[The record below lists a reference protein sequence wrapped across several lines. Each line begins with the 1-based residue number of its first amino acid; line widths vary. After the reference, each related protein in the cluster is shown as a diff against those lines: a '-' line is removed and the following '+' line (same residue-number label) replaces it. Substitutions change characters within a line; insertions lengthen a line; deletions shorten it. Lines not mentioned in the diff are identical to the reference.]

1 MMPLR
6 RFAIHRPADLGEAAE
21 MLEHYGEN
29 GSLYAGGTELLL
41 AMRHDLL
48 RYENLIDIKAV
59 AGLDGIERG
68 DSQLHIGAAATHRMI
83 ERSAVVRES
92 LPVMAEM
99 AAHVAN
105 VRVRAT
111 GTLGGNL
118 CFAEPHSDPATLL
131 LALGGSARAQGRS
144 GERTLS
150 MEELLAG
157 AYENSLAQDEVL
169 TGVDVPLPGPSQR
182 AAYLKFQVHERP
194 LLGLALVLELDD
206 DGGEIR
212 EARCAVG
219 CVSPTPCRSAAAEG
233 LIVGPVDS
241 SRTAASGR
249 RRRPGRRSRAD
260 GRSRRQRGI
269 QAPPHRRAAAPR
281 REEMP
286 QRQRLNG
293 QRPEHRAARA

>member
-6 RFAIHRPADLGEAAE
+6 RFAMHRPADLREAAE
-21 MLEHYGEN
+21 MLDHYGET

-48 RYENLIDIKAV
+48 RYEHLIDVKAV
-59 AGLDGIERG
+59 TGLDGIERRDG
-68 DSQLHIGAAATHRMI
+68 RLHIGAAATHRMI

-99 AAHVAN
+99 AANVAN

-131 LALGGSARAQGRS
+131 LALGGSARAQGKS
-144 GERTLS
+144 GERTVA
-150 MEELLAG
+150 MDELLAG
-157 AYENSLAQDEVL
+157 AYENSLGRDEVL
-169 TGVDVPLPGPSQR
+169 TCVDVPLPGPSQR

-194 LLGLALVLELDD
+194 LLGLALSLDLDD

-212 EARCAVG
+212 RARCAVG
-219 CVSPTPCRSAAAEG
+219 CVSPTPCRSTAAEG
-233 LIVGPVDS
+233 LIAGPAESVEQRLQEAGDTLADEAALVDDREGS
-241 SRTAASGR
+241 AEYKRHLIGVLL
-249 RRRPGRRSRAD
+249 
-260 GRSRRQRGI
+260 
-269 QAPPHRRAAAPR
+269 RRAAKKC
-281 REEMP
+281 
-286 QRQRLNG
+286 LDG
-293 QRPEHRAARA
+293 QGARP

>member
-6 RFAIHRPADLGEAAE
+6 RFAMHRPADLREAAE
-21 MLEHYGEN
+21 MLDHYGET

-48 RYENLIDIKAV
+48 RYEHLIDVKAV
-59 AGLDGIERG
+59 TGLDGIERRDG
-68 DSQLHIGAAATHRMI
+68 CLHIGAAATHRMI

-99 AAHVAN
+99 AANVAN

-131 LALGGSARAQGRS
+131 LALDGSARAQGKS
-144 GERTLS
+144 GERTVA
-150 MEELLAG
+150 MDELLAG
-157 AYENSLAQDEVL
+157 AYENSLGRDEVL

-194 LLGLALVLELDD
+194 LLGLALSLDLD
-206 DGGEIR
+206 GDGGEIR
-212 EARCAVG
+212 RARCAVG
-219 CVSPTPCRSAAAEG
+219 CVSPTPCRSTAAEG
-233 LIVGPVDS
+233 LIAGPAESVEQRLQEAGDTLADEAALVDDREGS
-241 SRTAASGR
+241 AEYKRHLIGVLL
-249 RRRPGRRSRAD
+249 
-260 GRSRRQRGI
+260 
-269 QAPPHRRAAAPR
+269 RRAAKKC
-281 REEMP
+281 
-286 QRQRLNG
+286 LDG
-293 QRPEHRAARA
+293 QGARP

>member
-6 RFAIHRPADLGEAAE
+6 RFAMHRPADLREAAE
-21 MLEHYGEN
+21 MLDHYGET

-48 RYENLIDIKAV
+48 RYEHLIDVKAV
-59 AGLDGIERG
+59 TGLDGIERRDG
-68 DSQLHIGAAATHRMI
+68 RLHIGAAATHRMI

-99 AAHVAN
+99 AANVAN

-131 LALGGSARAQGRS
+131 LALDGSARAQGKS
-144 GERTLS
+144 GERTVA
-150 MEELLAG
+150 MDELLAG
-157 AYENSLAQDEVL
+157 AYENSLGRDEVL

-194 LLGLALVLELDD
+194 LLGLALSLDLD
-206 DGGEIR
+206 GDGGEIR
-212 EARCAVG
+212 RARCAVG
-219 CVSPTPCRSAAAEG
+219 CVSPTPCRSTAAEG
-233 LIVGPVDS
+233 LIAGPAESVEQRLQEAGDTLADEAALVDDREGS
-241 SRTAASGR
+241 AEYKRHLIGVLL
-249 RRRPGRRSRAD
+249 
-260 GRSRRQRGI
+260 
-269 QAPPHRRAAAPR
+269 RRAAKKC
-281 REEMP
+281 
-286 QRQRLNG
+286 LDG
-293 QRPEHRAARA
+293 QGARP

>member
-6 RFAIHRPADLGEAAE
+6 RFAIHRPADLREAAE
-21 MLEHYGEN
+21 MLDHYGET

-48 RYENLIDIKAV
+48 RYEHLIDIKAV
-59 AGLDGIERG
+59 AGLDGIERRDG
-68 DSQLHIGAAATHRMI
+68 HLHVGAAATHRTI

-99 AAHVAN
+99 AANVAN

-131 LALGGSARAQGRS
+131 LALGGTARAQGRS
-144 GERTLS
+144 GERTLA
-150 MEELLAG
+150 MDELLAG

-169 TGVDVPLPGPSQR
+169 AGVDVPLPAPSQR
-182 AAYLKFQVHERP
+182 AAYLKFQIHERP
-194 LLGLALVLELDD
+194 LLGLALSLDLDD

-219 CVSPTPCRSAAAEG
+219 CVSPTPCRSAAAES
-233 LIVGPVDS
+233 LITGPVES
-241 SRTAASGR
+241 AEQRLREAADTL
-249 RRRPGRRSRAD
+249 AD
-260 GRSRRQRGI
+260 EAALTDDREGSAEYKRHLIGVLL
-269 QAPPHRRAAAPR
+269 RRAC
-281 REEMP
+281 
-286 QRQRLNG
+286 
-293 QRPEHRAARA
+293 ARALHRGGP

>member
-6 RFAIHRPADLGEAAE
+6 RFAIHRPGDLREAAE
-21 MLEHYGEN
+21 MLDHYGEN

-48 RYENLIDIKAV
+48 RYEHLIDIKAV
-59 AGLDGIERG
+59 AGLDGIERRDG
-68 DSQLHIGAAATHRMI
+68 QLHIGAAATHRAI

-92 LPVMAEM
+92 LPVMAGM
-99 AAHVAN
+99 AANVAN
-105 VRVRAT
+105 VRVRAA

-131 LALGGSARAQGRS
+131 LALGGSARAQGRA
-144 GERTLS
+144 GQRTLP
-150 MEELLAG
+150 MDELLAG

-182 AAYLKFQVHERP
+182 SAYLKFQVHERP
-194 LLGLALVLELDD
+194 LLGLALSLDLDD

-219 CVSPTPCRSAAAEG
+219 CVSPTPCRSAAAES
-233 LIVGPVDS
+233 LIAGPAES
-241 SRTAASGR
+241 AEQRLQEAAETL
-249 RRRPGRRSRAD
+249 AD
-260 GRSRRQRGI
+260 EAALTDDREGSAEYKRHLIGVLL
-269 QAPPHRRAAAPR
+269 RRAAR
-281 REEMP
+281 KC
-286 QRQRLNG
+286 LDGNG
-293 QRPEHRAARA
+293 